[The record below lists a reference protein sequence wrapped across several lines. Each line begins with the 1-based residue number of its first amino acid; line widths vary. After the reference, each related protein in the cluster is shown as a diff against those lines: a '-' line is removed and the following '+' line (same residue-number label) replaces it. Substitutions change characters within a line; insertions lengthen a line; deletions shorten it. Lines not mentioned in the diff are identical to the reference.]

1 MTANISISE
10 KAKTVTPP
18 FLLLAAL
25 VFWGWQSGL
34 LIFGAVMGLIL
45 ESARFIKVRWDLS
58 TDDFRRLWNFCAL
71 LGFAL
76 ALYVFST
83 NDEGGGFNNL
93 FHGSNVTGNATLSGI
108 HTTTVLGRWLPLI
121 FFLFVA
127 AQNFSERET
136 IPLSAISMI
145 FRRRQQNAVG
155 VKPEWQVNVAY
166 MYFIVCLFSAGIH
179 ANEGT
184 HIYFW
189 GICVLL
195 AWGLWPLR
203 TRRFSFVIWLGALLI
218 AVALAYFGTRGIGQ
232 LEQLAQNYNAQW
244 MSRFLRQRTDP
255 EQTMT
260 AIGQIGELKLSSA
273 IAIRLETKNNAPP
286 PTYLREASYRDYHS
300 ARQPTWH
307 AGDAREDFADISH
320 AVGDETSWVLLPKK
334 THLADVQIACYLNGW
349 AQDLNSPE
357 GLLPLPS
364 GSARLENL
372 PAISL
377 KMNHVGAVL
386 AAGPGLLIF
395 NARYGPGQTFDL
407 PAGVRIPSV
416 RGESP
421 GVNSSA
427 DLAVPTN
434 ELPAIQQVIAEMK
447 ISSTNEEQER
457 LAVAQFFAS
466 KFTYSTWQRRDKI
479 SPTNE
484 TALARF
490 LLRTRSGHCEYFAT
504 ATVLLLRELGIPAR
518 YAVGYYVHEANGDNQ
533 YVVRERDAHA
543 WCLAWDGA
551 TKTWED
557 FDTTPGS
564 WIATESQ
571 GASAMQSIKDFFS
584 WLHFQFSKFRW
595 GQTNLRRYILWAV
608 IPMLAFLLYQ
618 IVFRRGRKRRA
629 QKSGNKNLAE
639 IAWPGL
645 DSEFYRLEK
654 RLAARGIPRQPGEAL
669 SDWLERA
676 LAETSLADLRMPLRE
691 LLRLHYRHRFDPNGL
706 DAGERKSL
714 AQKADSVLRK
724 MPDK

>member
-1 MTANISISE
+1 M
-10 KAKTVTPP
+10 
-18 FLLLAAL
+18 
-25 VFWGWQSGL
+25 
-34 LIFGAVMGLIL
+34 
-45 ESARFIKVRWDLS
+45 
-58 TDDFRRLWNFCAL
+58 
-71 LGFAL
+71 
-76 ALYVFST
+76 
-83 NDEGGGFNNL
+83 
-93 FHGSNVTGNATLSGI
+93 
-108 HTTTVLGRWLPLI
+108 I

-127 AQNFSERET
+127 AQNFSERGT

-155 VKPEWQVNVAY
+155 VKPEWQVNVAPV
-166 MYFIVCLFSAGIH
+166 YFIVCLFSAGIH

-184 HIYFW
+184 HTYFW
-189 GICVLL
+189 GIFVLL
-195 AWGLWPLR
+195 AWALWPLR
-203 TRRFSFVIWLGALLI
+203 ARRFSFAIWLGALLI

-244 MSRFLRQRTDP
+244 MARFLRQRTDP
-255 EQTMT
+255 KQTMT

-273 IAIRLETKNNAPP
+273 ITIRLETKNNAPP

-300 ARQPTWH
+300 AQRPTWY

-320 AVGDETSWVLLPKK
+320 AVGDETSWVLLPEK
-334 THLADVQIACYLNGW
+334 TNLADVQIACYLNGW

-395 NARYGPGQTFDL
+395 NARYGPGHTFDL

-416 RGESP
+416 PRESP

-434 ELPAIQQVIAEMK
+434 ELPAIQQAIAEMK
-447 ISSTNEEQER
+447 ISSTNEEEER
-457 LAVAQFFAS
+457 LAVAQFFAG
-466 KFTYSTWQRRDKI
+466 KFTYSTWQQPDKT
-479 SPTNE
+479 SLTDE
-484 TALARF
+484 TPLTRF

-504 ATVLLLRELGIPAR
+504 ATVLLLRELRIPAR

-543 WCLAWDGA
+543 WCLAWNNA
-551 TKTWED
+551 AKTWED

-564 WIATESQ
+564 WVATE
-571 GASAMQSIKDFFS
+571 GKRASAMQSVSDFFS
-584 WLHFQFSKFRW
+584 WLHFQFSKLRW
-595 GQTNLRRYILWAV
+595 GQANLRKYILWTV
-608 IPMLAFLLYQ
+608 IPMMAFLLYQ
-618 IVFRRGRKRRA
+618 IIFRRGRKRRA
-629 QKSGNKNLAE
+629 QNINGKN
-639 IAWPGL
+639 IAAVTWPGL

-654 RLAARGIPRQPGEAL
+654 KLAARGIPRQPGEAL
-669 SDWLERA
+669 GDWLDRA
-676 LAETSLADLRMPLRE
+676 LAEKSLADLRAPLQE

-706 DAGERKSL
+706 NADERKTL
-714 AQKADSVLRK
+714 AQKVDSAVKTLPK
-724 MPDK
+724 K